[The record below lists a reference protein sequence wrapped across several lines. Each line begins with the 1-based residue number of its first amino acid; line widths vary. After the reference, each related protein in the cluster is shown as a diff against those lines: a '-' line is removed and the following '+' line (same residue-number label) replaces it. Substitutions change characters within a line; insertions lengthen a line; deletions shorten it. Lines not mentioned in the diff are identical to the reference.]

1 MTKSTEQIL
10 ERIRELVPEL
20 KELKFGCV
28 YKYKEDNGNWK
39 EYTVVY
45 RNDIE
50 KKYGVGKNEVWSV
63 PDYDKGYQADW
74 RFEIKEYFEIIGLP
88 VHLENLLSAIN
99 LSKNGNRLDDIG
111 LSFNFQKNVL
121 YFENKEY
128 WLDKTVEQ
136 NLQENEALRSLISE
150 LIF

>member
-74 RFEIKEYFEIIGLP
+74 RFENKEDFEIIGLP
-88 VHLENLLSAIN
+88 VELNHLIYAIKKSRGEENERKVITESVASSTILAI
-99 LSKNGNRLDDIG
+99 LNRYEW
-111 LSFNFQKNVL
+111 S
-121 YFENKEY
+121 
-128 WLDKTVEQ
+128 KTVEQ
-136 NLQENEALRSLISE
+136 NLNENKEIREFTSK